1 MISIILPAYNEEKA
15 IKKSIEKID
24 HVMKK
29 GNLNPY
35 EIIVIDDGSSDNTY
49 TLAKETKAKVLKNP
63 HNLGY
68 GISLKKCI
76 DIAKYETLIITDADL
91 TYPADAIPD
100 LIKKKNEGYDMV
112 VGQRTGKYY
121 RESPIKFPFRI
132 ILRFLV
138 EYVADRKIPDINSG
152 LRIFD
157 KKTAQKYFSHL
168 CDTFSFTTSLT
179 LAYMMN
185 GKFVHYI
192 PIKYFKREGETKVKL
207 FRDSFRTLQYII
219 EAVIFYNPMKM
230 FMLLSFFLIL
240 IGIFSLVVGALS
252 SLNIFY
258 ILGVS
263 SIIIS
268 ILTFCIGFLAV
279 LLKQIMLKK

>member
-1 MISIILPAYNEEKA
+1 MPNVSVVIPTFNRADF
-15 IKKSIEKID
+15 IEKCVSSVINQTSD
-24 HVMKK
+24 
-29 GNLNPY
+29 PS

-157 KKTAQKYFSHL
+157 KKTAQKQVKVVFQP
-168 CDTFSFTTSLT
+168 DPT
-179 LAYMMN
+179 LS
-185 GKFVHYI
+185 G
-192 PIKYFKREGETKVKL
+192 
-207 FRDSFRTLQYII
+207 DRTHSGHKGWGTGRSVCYLD
-219 EAVIFYNPMKM
+219 
-230 FMLLSFFLIL
+230 
-240 IGIFSLVVGALS
+240 
-252 SLNIFY
+252 
-258 ILGVS
+258 
-263 SIIIS
+263 
-268 ILTFCIGFLAV
+268 
-279 LLKQIMLKK
+279 